1 MSTMRFIIVTAIAT
15 TTVTAS
21 TTGRSPW
28 NTEFTAHWPM
38 PWRLNT
44 VSVITAPPSSAP
56 RSRPMRVTT
65 GVRLARRPCL
75 KITLDSDSPLTLAV
89 RM

>member
-1 MSTMRFIIVTAIAT
+1 MSTIRFISVTAIAT

-28 NTEFTAHWPM
+28 NTEVTAHWPT

-56 RSRPMRVTT
+56 RSRPIRVTT

-75 KITLDSDSPLTLAV
+75 KITSARTAP
-89 RM
+89 